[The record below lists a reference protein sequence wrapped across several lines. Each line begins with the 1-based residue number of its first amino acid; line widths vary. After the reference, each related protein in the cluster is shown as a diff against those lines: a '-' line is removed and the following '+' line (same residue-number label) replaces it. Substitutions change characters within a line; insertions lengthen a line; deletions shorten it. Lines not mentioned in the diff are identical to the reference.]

1 MYRRDISKT
10 GTPFGDQ
17 TACPF
22 DTADNTC
29 YPSNEPLYPTGRIVL
44 YTICMLYIV
53 PTPIG
58 NLQDITLR
66 ALEIIQT
73 CDAVLC
79 EDTRRTQTLLSHF
92 QIHKPL
98 YRYNENDE
106 RSVETC
112 LTHLKS
118 GKKMALVSDCGTP
131 CISDPGWKLVKRA
144 LENEIPVSP
153 LPGPTAAATALSAAG
168 LTGGAFTF
176 LGFLPRKSGKAAKL
190 ITAAAAL
197 KHPVIV
203 YESPYRVLKM
213 LELIRQTLGEHT
225 RVVAARELSKV
236 YEEFIRGTVLEVHAQ
251 LAARKKV
258 QGEFVLIIDCFDE
271 KENSNDSDF

>member
-1 MYRRDISKT
+1 
-10 GTPFGDQ
+10 
-17 TACPF
+17 
-22 DTADNTC
+22 
-29 YPSNEPLYPTGRIVL
+29 
-44 YTICMLYIV
+44 MLYIV

-66 ALEIIQT
+66 ALEVLKNAEGI
-73 CDAVLC
+73 LC
-79 EDTRRTQTLLSHF
+79 EDTRRTQILLSHF
-92 QIHKPL
+92 GISKPT

-112 LTHLKS
+112 VAHLKS
-118 GKKMALVSDCGTP
+118 GKNMALVSDCGTP

-144 LENEIPVSP
+144 LENQIPVCP
-153 LPGPTAAATALSAAG
+153 LPGPTAAATALSGAG

-190 ITAAAAL
+190 IAAAAAL

-203 YESPYRVLKM
+203 YESPYRVVKM
-213 LELIRQTLGEHT
+213 LELIGKTLGEDT
-225 RVVAARELSKV
+225 NIVVARELSKV
-236 YEEFIRGTVLEVHAQ
+236 YEEFLRGTVREVRAN

-258 QGEFVLIIDCFDE
+258 QGEFVLIMDCFDTHGE
-271 KENSNDSDF
+271 DTDDSPDF